1 MDNTLFQQARQG
13 DVRSIARCISLIEH
27 HQAAEK
33 ITDQKTGSSVPVIG
47 VTGPPGAG
55 KSTLIDALIG
65 EYVSEGK
72 QIAVL
77 CVDPSSPF
85 HSGALLGDR
94 IRMNR
99 WYQNPA
105 VFIRSLSSGGAL
117 GGIHPLTT
125 DIVRF
130 VSTCGF
136 DLILIETVGVGQSE
150 VEVVL
155 LATVT
160 LLVLVPEAGD
170 EIQFMKSGLMEAA
183 DLFVVNKSDR
193 PGAERFAGRLRSVLH
208 GMPRQFL
215 LDDPI
220 VSVIAAEGKGI
231 TALKEKISAFI
242 TNKKK

>member
-13 DVRSIARCISLIEH
+13 DFRSIARCISLIEH
-27 HQAAEK
+27 HQAAGK
-33 ITDQKTGSSVPVIG
+33 IRDEGAVSVVPVIG

-65 EYVSEGK
+65 EYVNEGK

-99 WYQNPA
+99 WYQTPG
-105 VFIRSLSSGGAL
+105 VFIRSLSSAGAL
-117 GGIHPLTT
+117 GGLHPLTT
-125 DIVRF
+125 DIIRF
-130 VSTCGF
+130 ISTCGF
-136 DLILIETVGVGQSE
+136 DLILLETVGVGQSE
-150 VEVVL
+150 VEVVRQ
-155 LATVT
+155 ATVT
-160 LLVLVPEAGD
+160 LLVLVPEGGD

-208 GMPRQFL
+208 GKPRQFL
-215 LDDPI
+215 LDDP
-220 VSVIAAEGKGI
+220 VINVTAAEGKGI
-231 TALKEKISAFI
+231 AALKEKISAFI

>member
-1 MDNTLFQQARQG
+1 MDNTLIQQARQG
-13 DVRSIARCISLIEH
+13 DFRSIARCISLIEH
-27 HQAAEK
+27 QPAANKFIEEG
-33 ITDQKTGSSVPVIG
+33 IVSSVPVIG

-65 EYVSEGK
+65 EYVHEGK

-99 WYQNPA
+99 WYQTPG
-105 VFIRSLSSGGAL
+105 VFIRSLSSAGAL
-117 GGIHPLTT
+117 GGLHPLTKE
-125 DIVRF
+125 IVHF

-136 DLILIETVGVGQSE
+136 DLVLLETVGVGQSE
-150 VEVVL
+150 VEVVRQ
-155 LATVT
+155 ATVT

-183 DLFVVNKSDR
+183 DIFVVNKSDR

-215 LDDPI
+215 LDDP
-220 VSVIAAEGKGI
+220 VINVTASEGKGVEV
-231 TALKEKISAFI
+231 LKEKISIFI
-242 TNKKK
+242 NNKKK

>member
-13 DVRSIARCISLIEH
+13 DFRSIARCISLIEH
-27 HQAAEK
+27 HQAAER
-33 ITDQKTGSSVPVIG
+33 ITGEGLNPLVPVIG
-47 VTGPPGAG
+47 LTGPPGAG

-99 WYQNPA
+99 WYQTPG
-105 VFIRSLSSGGAL
+105 VFIRSLSSAGAL
-117 GGIHPLTT
+117 GGLHPLTN
-125 DIVRF
+125 DIIRF

-136 DLILIETVGVGQSE
+136 DLILLETVGVGQSE
-150 VEVVL
+150 VEVVRQ
-155 LATVT
+155 ATVT

-193 PGAERFAGRLRSVLH
+193 PGAERFAVRLRSVLH

-215 LDDPI
+215 LDDP
-220 VSVIAAEGKGI
+220 VINVTAAEGKGVE
-231 TALKEKISAFI
+231 ALKEKISAFI

>member
-13 DVRSIARCISLIEH
+13 DFRSIARCISLIEH

-33 ITDQKTGSSVPVIG
+33 IADLETASSVPVIG

-99 WYQNPA
+99 WYQTPG

-130 VSTCGF
+130 ISTCGF
-136 DLILIETVGVGQSE
+136 DLILLETVGVGQSE
-150 VEVVL
+150 VEVVR

-170 EIQFMKSGLMEAA
+170 EVQFMKSGLMEAA
-183 DLFVVNKSDR
+183 DIFVVNKSDR
-193 PGAERFAGRLRSVLH
+193 PGSDRFAGRLRSVLH
-208 GMPRQFL
+208 GMSRQFYME
-215 LDDPI
+215 DP
-220 VSVIAAEGKGI
+220 VINVTAAEGKGI
-231 TALKEKISAFI
+231 GVLKEKISEFI

>member
-1 MDNTLFQQARQG
+1 
-13 DVRSIARCISLIEH
+13 VR
-27 HQAAEK
+27 
-33 ITDQKTGSSVPVIG
+33 
-47 VTGPPGAG
+47 
-55 KSTLIDALIG
+55 
-65 EYVSEGK
+65 
-72 QIAVL
+72 
-77 CVDPSSPF
+77 
-85 HSGALLGDR
+85 
-94 IRMNR
+94 
-99 WYQNPA
+99 
-105 VFIRSLSSGGAL
+105 
-117 GGIHPLTT
+117 
-125 DIVRF
+125 
-130 VSTCGF
+130 
-136 DLILIETVGVGQSE
+136 
-150 VEVVL
+150 